1 MFYTGSLQEGIAAAV
16 AESKAVVC
24 FVRDDE
30 QTSTEWEESY
40 FTFDEE
46 VFNTL
51 YTDVPASANA
61 AQLSQ
66 LLQSRAVLLRFT
78 KGSQEAG
85 FLASFCPIVKFP
97 TVVVI
102 KNGMMCDYLV
112 PDISK
117 EDFRDRLLVK
127 LDESRAPVQ
136 QDVGSADA
144 GGGEV
149 PSAPVDSDAPATV
162 SPPAPEPVS
171 SAPVPAPAPAA
182 EPAPTPAPSQPAPQP
197 STTEPE
203 QPRDAAIREGKRRVD
218 DARAEQQRPS
228 PTKKL
233 QQQKQEPA
241 SKPTP
246 RPVTQESKPKSKP
259 TPKEKPSSVTPKE
272 PATQPAERRPP
283 SPPKQ
288 YRLQV
293 RLFDGSS
300 VRSSFTPTQTIR
312 NDVRPWLD
320 GQMEERSPYNLKHIL
335 TPLPNRTLTIADEE
349 QTLAE
354 LGLGSSANLVMV
366 PIQSYT
372 EAYSGAGA
380 SLPVRAVSSA
390 YGLVSSAVGTATG
403 LVGSFFGYGT
413 TQSSGNE
420 TTPAASTASS
430 GPHDAGR
437 RRVNASRG
445 PIIRTLRDAQNE
457 GDDRQ
462 FYNGNQL
469 NFQPRNDGDRR

>member
-1 MFYTGSLQEGIAAAV
+1 
-16 AESKAVVC
+16 
-24 FVRDDE
+24 
-30 QTSTEWEESY
+30 
-40 FTFDEE
+40 
-46 VFNTL
+46 
-51 YTDVPASANA
+51 
-61 AQLSQ
+61 
-66 LLQSRAVLLRFT
+66 
-78 KGSQEAG
+78 
-85 FLASFCPIVKFP
+85 
-97 TVVVI
+97 
-102 KNGMMCDYLV
+102 MMCDYFV

-117 EDFRDRLLVK
+117 EDFRYRLLAK

-136 QDVGSADA
+136 QDVGNA
-144 GGGEV
+144 GAAGSETV
-149 PSAPVDSDAPATV
+149 SAPVASDAPA
-162 SPPAPEPVS
+162 PAPVS
-171 SAPVPAPAPAA
+171 SAPIPAPAPVA
-182 EPAPTPAPSQPAPQP
+182 EPAPTPAPAQPAPQP

-203 QPRDAAIREGKRRVD
+203 QPRDATIREGKRRVD
-218 DARAEQQRPS
+218 DARVEQYRPS

-241 SKPTP
+241 PKPTP
-246 RPVTQESKPKSKP
+246 RPATQESKPKPKP
-259 TPKEKPSSVTPKE
+259 APKEKPSAAAAPKE
-272 PATQPAERRPP
+272 PTSEPAERRQP

-300 VRSSFTPTQTIR
+300 VRSSFTPAQTIR

-320 GQMEERSPYNLKHIL
+320 SQMEERSPYNLKHIL

-420 TTPAASTASS
+420 AAPAPGTASS
-430 GPHDAGR
+430 GSNDAGR

-457 GDDRQ
+457 GNDRQ
-462 FYNGNQL
+462 FYNGNQVSTL
-469 NFQPRNDGDRR
+469 MLTISV

>member
-1 MFYTGSLQEGIAAAV
+1 MFYSGSLQEGIAAAV

-24 FVRDDE
+24 FVRDAE
-30 QTSTEWEESY
+30 QASTEWEESY

-46 VFNTL
+46 VCSTFDTHIS
-51 YTDVPASANA
+51 ASANA
-61 AQLSQ
+61 TQLAQ

-102 KNGMMCDYLV
+102 KNGMMCDYFV

-117 EDFRDRLLVK
+117 EDFRDRLLAK

-136 QDVGSADA
+136 QDVGSAGTA
-144 GGGEV
+144 GDETV
-149 PSAPVDSDAPATV
+149 SAPVASDAPA
-162 SPPAPEPVS
+162 PAPVS
-171 SAPVPAPAPAA
+171 SVPVPAPAPVA
-182 EPAPTPAPSQPAPQP
+182 EPAPTPAPAQPAPQP

-203 QPRDAAIREGKRRVD
+203 QPRDATIREGKRRVD
-218 DARAEQQRPS
+218 DARVEQHRPS

-241 SKPTP
+241 PKPTP
-246 RPVTQESKPKSKP
+246 RPATQESKPKPKP
-259 TPKEKPSSVTPKE
+259 TPKEKPSAPAAPKE
-272 PATQPAERRPP
+272 PTTEPAERRQP

-320 GQMEERSPYNLKHIL
+320 SQMEERSPYNLKHIL

-420 TTPAASTASS
+420 AAPAPGTASS
-430 GPHDAGR
+430 GSNDAGR

>member
-1 MFYTGSLQEGIAAAV
+1 MFYSGSLQEGIAAAV

-46 VFNTL
+46 
-51 YTDVPASANA
+51 
-61 AQLSQ
+61 LSQ

-127 LDESRAPVQ
+127 LDGSRAPVQ

-144 GGGEV
+144 GGDEI
-149 PSAPVDSDAPATV
+149 PPAPVASDAPATV

-182 EPAPTPAPSQPAPQP
+182 EPAPTSALSQPAPQP

-203 QPRDAAIREGKRRVD
+203 QPRDAAIRDGKRRVD

-241 SKPTP
+241 PKPTP

-420 TTPAASTASS
+420 AAPAASTAPSGSS
-430 GPHDAGR
+430 DAGR

>member
-1 MFYTGSLQEGIAAAV
+1 MFYSGSLQEGIAAAV

-24 FVRDDE
+24 FVRDAE
-30 QTSTEWEESY
+30 QASTEWEESY

-46 VFNTL
+46 L
-51 YTDVPASANA
+51 A
-61 AQLSQ
+61 Q

-102 KNGMMCDYLV
+102 KNGMMCDYFV

-117 EDFRDRLLVK
+117 EDFRDRLLAK

-136 QDVGSADA
+136 QDVGSAGTA
-144 GGGEV
+144 GDETV
-149 PSAPVDSDAPATV
+149 SAPVASDAPA
-162 SPPAPEPVS
+162 PAPVS
-171 SAPVPAPAPAA
+171 SVPVPAPAPVA
-182 EPAPTPAPSQPAPQP
+182 EPAPTPAPAQPAPQP

-203 QPRDAAIREGKRRVD
+203 QPRDATIREGKRRVD
-218 DARAEQQRPS
+218 DARVEQHRPS

-241 SKPTP
+241 PKPTP
-246 RPVTQESKPKSKP
+246 RPATQESKPKPKP
-259 TPKEKPSSVTPKE
+259 TPKEKPSAPAAPKE
-272 PATQPAERRPP
+272 PTTEPAERRQP

-320 GQMEERSPYNLKHIL
+320 SQMEERSPYNLKHIL

-380 SLPVRAVSSA
+380 SLPVRAVSFA

-420 TTPAASTASS
+420 AAPAPGTASS
-430 GPHDAGR
+430 GSNDAGR

>member
-1 MFYTGSLQEGIAAAV
+1 MFYSGSLQEGIAAAV

-30 QTSTEWEESY
+30 QASTEWEESY

-46 VFNTL
+46 L
-51 YTDVPASANA
+51 A
-61 AQLSQ
+61 Q

-102 KNGMMCDYLV
+102 KNGMMCDYFV

-117 EDFRDRLLVK
+117 EDFRYRLLAK

-136 QDVGSADA
+136 QDVGNA
-144 GGGEV
+144 GAAGSETV
-149 PSAPVDSDAPATV
+149 SAPVASDAPA
-162 SPPAPEPVS
+162 PAPVS
-171 SAPVPAPAPAA
+171 SAPIPAPAPVA
-182 EPAPTPAPSQPAPQP
+182 EPAPTPAPAQPAPQP

-203 QPRDAAIREGKRRVD
+203 QPRDATIREGKRRVD
-218 DARAEQQRPS
+218 DARVEQYP
-228 PTKKL
+228 
-233 QQQKQEPA
+233 
-241 SKPTP
+241 
-246 RPVTQESKPKSKP
+246 TQESKPKPKP
-259 TPKEKPSSVTPKE
+259 APKEKPSAAAAPKE
-272 PATQPAERRPP
+272 PTSEPAERRQP

-300 VRSSFTPTQTIR
+300 VRSSFTPAQTIR

-320 GQMEERSPYNLKHIL
+320 SQMEERSPYNLKHIL

-420 TTPAASTASS
+420 AAPAPGTASS
-430 GPHDAGR
+430 GSNDAGR

-457 GDDRQ
+457 GNDRQ

>member
-1 MFYTGSLQEGIAAAV
+1 MFYSGSLQEGIAAAV

-30 QTSTEWEESY
+30 QTSTEWEDNY

-46 VFNTL
+46 
-51 YTDVPASANA
+51 
-61 AQLSQ
+61 LSQ

-102 KNGMMCDYLV
+102 KNGMLCDYLV

-127 LDESRAPVQ
+127 LDESRAPAQ
-136 QDVGSADA
+136 QDVGSTGADV
-144 GGGEV
+144 GDTT
-149 PSAPVDSDAPATV
+149 SAPVASDAPDPV
-162 SPPAPEPVS
+162 SPPMPAPVS
-171 SAPVPAPAPAA
+171 AAPTPTPAPVAAPAPT
-182 EPAPTPAPSQPAPQP
+182 PAPAPSQPAPQP

-203 QPRDAAIREGKRRVD
+203 QPRDATIREGKRRVD
-218 DARAEQQRPS
+218 DARAEQQRPP

-233 QQQKQEPA
+233 QQQKQVPA
-241 SKPTP
+241 P
-246 RPVTQESKPKSKP
+246 RQTSRPPTQESKPKPKL
-259 TPKEKPSSVTPKE
+259 TPKEKPSSPIAPKE
-272 PATQPAERRPP
+272 PTSEPAERRQP

-320 GQMEERSPYNLKHIL
+320 SQMEERSPYNLKHIL

-366 PIQSYT
+366 PIQTYT
-372 EAYSGAGA
+372 EAYSAAGA

-420 TTPAASTASS
+420 AAPAASTASS
-430 GPHDAGR
+430 GSSDAGR
-437 RRVNASRG
+437 RRMNPSRG

-457 GDDRQ
+457 GDDRH

>member
-1 MFYTGSLQEGIAAAV
+1 MFYSGSLQEGIAAAV

-30 QTSTEWEESY
+30 QASTEWEESY

-46 VFNTL
+46 L
-51 YTDVPASANA
+51 A
-61 AQLSQ
+61 Q
-66 LLQSRAVLLRFT
+66 LLQLRAVLLRFT

-102 KNGMMCDYLV
+102 KNGMMCDYFV

-117 EDFRDRLLVK
+117 EDFRDRLLAK

-136 QDVGSADA
+136 QDVGNA
-144 GGGEV
+144 GAAGSETV
-149 PSAPVDSDAPATV
+149 SAPVASDTPAPA
-162 SPPAPEPVS
+162 PVS
-171 SAPVPAPAPAA
+171 SAPVPAPAPVA
-182 EPAPTPAPSQPAPQP
+182 EPAPTPAPAQPAPQP

-203 QPRDAAIREGKRRVD
+203 QPRDATIREGKRRVD
-218 DARAEQQRPS
+218 DARVEQHRPS

-241 SKPTP
+241 PKPTP
-246 RPVTQESKPKSKP
+246 RPATQESKPKPKP
-259 TPKEKPSSVTPKE
+259 TPKEKPSSPAAPKE
-272 PATQPAERRPP
+272 TITEPAERRQP

-320 GQMEERSPYNLKHIL
+320 SQMEERSPYNLKHIL

-380 SLPVRAVSSA
+380 SLPARAVSSA

-420 TTPAASTASS
+420 AAPAPGTASS
-430 GPHDAGR
+430 GSNDAGR

>member
-1 MFYTGSLQEGIAAAV
+1 MFYSGSLQEGIAAAV

-24 FVRDDE
+24 FVRDAE
-30 QTSTEWEESY
+30 QASTEWEESY

-46 VFNTL
+46 L
-51 YTDVPASANA
+51 A
-61 AQLSQ
+61 Q

-102 KNGMMCDYLV
+102 KNGMMCDYFV

-117 EDFRDRLLVK
+117 EDFRDRLLAK

-136 QDVGSADA
+136 QDVGSAGTA
-144 GGGEV
+144 GDETV
-149 PSAPVDSDAPATV
+149 SAPVASDAPA
-162 SPPAPEPVS
+162 PAPVS
-171 SAPVPAPAPAA
+171 SVP
-182 EPAPTPAPSQPAPQP
+182 
-197 STTEPE
+197 PE
-203 QPRDAAIREGKRRVD
+203 QPRDATIREGKRRVD
-218 DARAEQQRPS
+218 DARVEQHRPS

-241 SKPTP
+241 PKPTP
-246 RPVTQESKPKSKP
+246 RPATQESKPKPKP
-259 TPKEKPSSVTPKE
+259 TPKEKPSAPAAPKE
-272 PATQPAERRPP
+272 PTTEPAERRQP

-320 GQMEERSPYNLKHIL
+320 SQMEERSPYNLKHIL

-420 TTPAASTASS
+420 AAPAPGTASS
-430 GPHDAGR
+430 GSNDAGR

>member
-1 MFYTGSLQEGIAAAV
+1 MFYSGSLQEGIAAAV

-30 QTSTEWEESY
+30 QASTEWEESY

-46 VFNTL
+46 VCSTFDTHIS
-51 YTDVPASANA
+51 ASANA
-61 AQLSQ
+61 TQLAQ

-102 KNGMMCDYLV
+102 KNGMMCDYFV

-117 EDFRDRLLVK
+117 EDFRYRLLAK

-136 QDVGSADA
+136 QDVGNA
-144 GGGEV
+144 GAAGSETV
-149 PSAPVDSDAPATV
+149 SAPVASDAPA
-162 SPPAPEPVS
+162 PAPVS
-171 SAPVPAPAPAA
+171 SAPIPAPAPVA
-182 EPAPTPAPSQPAPQP
+182 EPAPTPAPAQPAPQP

-203 QPRDAAIREGKRRVD
+203 QPRDATIREGKRRVD
-218 DARAEQQRPS
+218 DARVEQYP
-228 PTKKL
+228 
-233 QQQKQEPA
+233 
-241 SKPTP
+241 
-246 RPVTQESKPKSKP
+246 TQESKPKPKP
-259 TPKEKPSSVTPKE
+259 APKEKPSAAAAPKE
-272 PATQPAERRPP
+272 PTSEPAERRQP

-300 VRSSFTPTQTIR
+300 VRSSFTPAQTIR

-320 GQMEERSPYNLKHIL
+320 SQMEERSPYNLKHIL

-420 TTPAASTASS
+420 AAPAPGTASS
-430 GPHDAGR
+430 GSNDAGR

-457 GDDRQ
+457 GNDRQ
-462 FYNGNQL
+462 FYNGNQCYVCIKL
-469 NFQPRNDGDRR
+469 LLPLLVAKHPVLSSVIY

>member
-1 MFYTGSLQEGIAAAV
+1 MFYSGSLQEGIAAAV

-46 VFNTL
+46 L
-51 YTDVPASANA
+51 
-61 AQLSQ
+61 AQL
-66 LLQSRAVLLRFT
+66 LPSRAVLLRFT

-136 QDVGSADA
+136 QDVGSAGAA
-144 GGGEV
+144 GGETTF
-149 PSAPVDSDAPATV
+149 APVASDAPATV

-241 SKPTP
+241 PKPTP
-246 RPVTQESKPKSKP
+246 RPVTQESKPKPKP
-259 TPKEKPSSVTPKE
+259 SSKEKPSSSVTPKE

-413 TQSSGNE
+413 TQSSGSE
-420 TTPAASTASS
+420 AAPTASMASS
-430 GPHDAGR
+430 GSNDAGR

>member
-1 MFYTGSLQEGIAAAV
+1 MFYSGSLQEGIAAAV

-46 VFNTL
+46 
-51 YTDVPASANA
+51 
-61 AQLSQ
+61 LSQ

-136 QDVGSADA
+136 QDVGSAGAA
-144 GGGEV
+144 GGETT
-149 PSAPVDSDAPATV
+149 SAPVASDAPATV

-171 SAPVPAPAPAA
+171 SAPVPAPAPVA
-182 EPAPTPAPSQPAPQP
+182 EPTPTPAPSQPAPQP

-233 QQQKQEPA
+233 QQQKKQEPA
-241 SKPTP
+241 PKPTP

-259 TPKEKPSSVTPKE
+259 TPEEKPSSVTPKE
-272 PATQPAERRPP
+272 SATQPAERRPP

-413 TQSSGNE
+413 TQSSGSE

-430 GPHDAGR
+430 GSNDAGR

>member
-1 MFYTGSLQEGIAAAV
+1 MFYSGSLQEGIAAAV

-46 VFNTL
+46 
-51 YTDVPASANA
+51 
-61 AQLSQ
+61 LSQ
-66 LLQSRAVLLRFT
+66 LLQSKAVLLRFT

-136 QDVGSADA
+136 QDVGSAGAAA
-144 GGGEV
+144 GETM
-149 PSAPVDSDAPATV
+149 SAPVASDAPATV

-171 SAPVPAPAPAA
+171 STPVPTLAPAA
-182 EPAPTPAPSQPAPQP
+182 ESAPSQPAPQP
-197 STTEPE
+197 STNEPE

-233 QQQKQEPA
+233 QQQEQEPA
-241 SKPTP
+241 PKPTP
-246 RPVTQESKPKSKP
+246 RPVTQESKPKPKS
-259 TPKEKPSSVTPKE
+259 TPKDKPSSSVTPKE

-413 TQSSGNE
+413 TQASGSE
-420 TTPAASTASS
+420 AAPTASTASS
-430 GPHDAGR
+430 GSNDAGR

>member
-1 MFYTGSLQEGIAAAV
+1 MFYPGSLQEGIAAAV

-30 QTSTEWEESY
+30 QASTEWEESY

-46 VFNTL
+46 L
-51 YTDVPASANA
+51 A
-61 AQLSQ
+61 Q

-102 KNGMMCDYLV
+102 KNGMMCDYFV

-117 EDFRDRLLVK
+117 EDFRDRLLAK

-136 QDVGSADA
+136 QDVGNA
-144 GGGEV
+144 GAAGSETV
-149 PSAPVDSDAPATV
+149 SAPVASDAPA
-162 SPPAPEPVS
+162 PAPVS
-171 SAPVPAPAPAA
+171 SAPIPAPAPVA
-182 EPAPTPAPSQPAPQP
+182 EPAPTPAPAQPAPQP

-203 QPRDAAIREGKRRVD
+203 QPRDATIREGKRRVD
-218 DARAEQQRPS
+218 DARVEQHRPS

-241 SKPTP
+241 PKPTP
-246 RPVTQESKPKSKP
+246 RPATQESKPKPKP
-259 TPKEKPSSVTPKE
+259 APKEKPSAAAAPKE
-272 PATQPAERRPP
+272 PTSEPAERRQP

-300 VRSSFTPTQTIR
+300 VRSSFTPAQTIR

-320 GQMEERSPYNLKHIL
+320 SQMEERSPYNLKHIL

-420 TTPAASTASS
+420 AAPAPGTASS
-430 GPHDAGR
+430 GSNDAGR

>member
-1 MFYTGSLQEGIAAAV
+1 MFYSGSLQEGIAAAV

-30 QTSTEWEESY
+30 QASTEWEESY

-46 VFNTL
+46 L
-51 YTDVPASANA
+51 A
-61 AQLSQ
+61 Q

-102 KNGMMCDYLV
+102 KNGMMCDYFV

-117 EDFRDRLLVK
+117 EDFRYRLLAK

-136 QDVGSADA
+136 QDVGNA
-144 GGGEV
+144 GAAGSETV
-149 PSAPVDSDAPATV
+149 SAPVASDAPA
-162 SPPAPEPVS
+162 PAPVS
-171 SAPVPAPAPAA
+171 SAPIPAPAPVA
-182 EPAPTPAPSQPAPQP
+182 EPAPTPAPAQPAPQP

-203 QPRDAAIREGKRRVD
+203 QPRDATIREGKRRVD
-218 DARAEQQRPS
+218 DARVEQYP
-228 PTKKL
+228 
-233 QQQKQEPA
+233 
-241 SKPTP
+241 
-246 RPVTQESKPKSKP
+246 TQESKPKPKP
-259 TPKEKPSSVTPKE
+259 APKEKPSAAAAPKE
-272 PATQPAERRPP
+272 PTSEPAERRQP

-300 VRSSFTPTQTIR
+300 VRSSFTPAQTIR

-320 GQMEERSPYNLKHIL
+320 SQMEERSPYNLKHIL

-420 TTPAASTASS
+420 AAPAPGTASS
-430 GPHDAGR
+430 GSNDAGR

-457 GDDRQ
+457 GNDRQ
-462 FYNGNQL
+462 FYNGNQCYL
-469 NFQPRNDGDRR
+469 VELPASE

>member
-1 MFYTGSLQEGIAAAV
+1 MFYSGSLQEGIAAAV

-24 FVRDDE
+24 FVRDAE
-30 QTSTEWEESY
+30 QASTEWEESY

-46 VFNTL
+46 L
-51 YTDVPASANA
+51 A
-61 AQLSQ
+61 Q

-102 KNGMMCDYLV
+102 KNGMMCDYFV

-117 EDFRDRLLVK
+117 EDFRDRLLAK

-136 QDVGSADA
+136 QDVGSAGTA
-144 GGGEV
+144 GDETV
-149 PSAPVDSDAPATV
+149 SAPVASDAPA
-162 SPPAPEPVS
+162 PAPVS
-171 SAPVPAPAPAA
+171 SVPVPAPAPVA
-182 EPAPTPAPSQPAPQP
+182 EPAPTPAPAQPAPQP

-203 QPRDAAIREGKRRVD
+203 QPRDATIREGKRRVD
-218 DARAEQQRPS
+218 DARVEQHRPS

-241 SKPTP
+241 PKPTP
-246 RPVTQESKPKSKP
+246 RPATQESKPKPKP
-259 TPKEKPSSVTPKE
+259 TPKEKPSAPAAPKE
-272 PATQPAERRPP
+272 PTTEPAERRQP

-320 GQMEERSPYNLKHIL
+320 SQMEERSPYNLKHIL

-420 TTPAASTASS
+420 AAPAPGTASS
-430 GPHDAGR
+430 GSNDAGR

-462 FYNGNQL
+462 FYNGNQVSTL
-469 NFQPRNDGDRR
+469 LLTIINDILMQLLSS

>member
-1 MFYTGSLQEGIAAAV
+1 MFYSGSLQEGIAAAV

-46 VFNTL
+46 
-51 YTDVPASANA
+51 
-61 AQLSQ
+61 LSQ

-97 TVVVI
+97 TVVVM

-136 QDVGSADA
+136 QNVGNAGAA
-144 GGGEV
+144 GGETT
-149 PSAPVDSDAPATV
+149 SAPVASDAPATV

-171 SAPVPAPAPAA
+171 SAPVSAPAPAA
-182 EPAPTPAPSQPAPQP
+182 ESAPTPAPSQPAPQP
-197 STTEPE
+197 SATEPE
-203 QPRDAAIREGKRRVD
+203 QPRDAAVREGKRRVD

-233 QQQKQEPA
+233 QQQKKQEPA
-241 SKPTP
+241 PKPTP
-246 RPVTQESKPKSKP
+246 RPVTQESKPKPKP
-259 TPKEKPSSVTPKE
+259 TPKEKPSSSVTPKE

-320 GQMEERSPYNLKHIL
+320 SQMEERSPYNLKHIL

-413 TQSSGNE
+413 TQSSGSE
-420 TTPAASTASS
+420 AAPTASTASS
-430 GPHDAGR
+430 GSNDAGR

>member
-1 MFYTGSLQEGIAAAV
+1 MFYSGSLQEGIAAAV

-46 VFNTL
+46 
-51 YTDVPASANA
+51 
-61 AQLSQ
+61 LSQ

-136 QDVGSADA
+136 QDVGNAGAA
-144 GGGEV
+144 GGEMT
-149 PSAPVDSDAPATV
+149 SAPVASDAPATV

-171 SAPVPAPAPAA
+171 SAPVPTPAPAA
-182 EPAPTPAPSQPAPQP
+182 ESAPTPAPSQPAPQP

-203 QPRDAAIREGKRRVD
+203 QPRDAAVREGKRRVD

-228 PTKKL
+228 PMKKL
-233 QQQKQEPA
+233 QQQKKQEPA
-241 SKPTP
+241 PKPTP

-259 TPKEKPSSVTPKE
+259 TPKEKTSSVTPKE

-320 GQMEERSPYNLKHIL
+320 SQMEERSPYNLKHIL

-413 TQSSGNE
+413 TQASGSE
-420 TTPAASTASS
+420 AAPTASTASS
-430 GPHDAGR
+430 GSNDAGR

>member
-1 MFYTGSLQEGIAAAV
+1 MFYSGSLQEGIAAAV

-30 QTSTEWEESY
+30 QASTEWEESY

-46 VFNTL
+46 L
-51 YTDVPASANA
+51 A
-61 AQLSQ
+61 Q

-102 KNGMMCDYLV
+102 KNGMMCDYFV

-117 EDFRDRLLVK
+117 EDFRDRLLAK

-136 QDVGSADA
+136 QDVGSAGAA
-144 GGGEV
+144 GSETV
-149 PSAPVDSDAPATV
+149 SEPVISDAPATV
-162 SPPAPEPVS
+162 SPPAPAPVS
-171 SAPVPAPAPAA
+171 SAPVPAPAPVA
-182 EPAPTPAPSQPAPQP
+182 EPAPTPAPAQPAPQP

-203 QPRDAAIREGKRRVD
+203 QPRDATIREGKRRVD
-218 DARAEQQRPS
+218 DARVEQHRPS

-241 SKPTP
+241 PKPTP
-246 RPVTQESKPKSKP
+246 RPATQQSKPKPKP
-259 TPKEKPSSVTPKE
+259 TPKEKPSAPAAPKE
-272 PATQPAERRPP
+272 PTSEPAERRQP

-320 GQMEERSPYNLKHIL
+320 SQMEERSPYNLKHIL

-420 TTPAASTASS
+420 AAPAPGTASS
-430 GPHDAGR
+430 GSNDAGR

>member
-1 MFYTGSLQEGIAAAV
+1 MFYSGSLQEGIAAAV

-30 QTSTEWEESY
+30 QTSIEWEESY

-46 VFNTL
+46 
-51 YTDVPASANA
+51 
-61 AQLSQ
+61 LSQ

-136 QDVGSADA
+136 QDVGSAGAAA
-144 GGGEV
+144 GETT
-149 PSAPVDSDAPATV
+149 SASMASDAPATV

-182 EPAPTPAPSQPAPQP
+182 EPAPTPAPAAAAARPAPQP

-233 QQQKQEPA
+233 QQQKKQEPA
-241 SKPTP
+241 PKPTP
-246 RPVTQESKPKSKP
+246 RPVTQDSKPKSKP
-259 TPKEKPSSVTPKE
+259 TLKEKPSSVTPKE

-320 GQMEERSPYNLKHIL
+320 SQMEERSPYNLKHIL

-366 PIQSYT
+366 PIHSYT

-420 TTPAASTASS
+420 AAPAASTAPSGSS
-430 GPHDAGR
+430 DAGR